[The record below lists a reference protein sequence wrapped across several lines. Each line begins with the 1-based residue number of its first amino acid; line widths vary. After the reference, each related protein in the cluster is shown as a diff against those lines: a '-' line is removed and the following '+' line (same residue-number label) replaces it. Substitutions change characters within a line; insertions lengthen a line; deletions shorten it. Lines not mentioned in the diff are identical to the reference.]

1 MLTKEEFPMRNLK
14 FKTLLLASSLI
25 CIGNFAYAANTPM
38 LAYKNQRGSIIKL
51 RWQPQEK
58 NTGIL
63 SGTFTSAVGDCHKD
77 MNVPVPISGFYNG
90 NAITISINF
99 PHCKQVVA
107 MTGNV
112 NKNKTR
118 ISTIW
123 LDAHIARDPQHKDWN
138 TNLIGRDLY
147 KKEA

>member
-1 MLTKEEFPMRNLK
+1 MINLK
-14 FKTLLLASSLI
+14 YKTLLFASCLI
-25 CIGNFAYAANTPM
+25 CVGNFAYAANTPV
-38 LAYKNQRGSIIKL
+38 AIYKNQRGSILKL
-51 RWQPQEK
+51 KWHSQKQD
-58 NTGIL
+58 TGSL
-63 SGTFTSAVGDCHKD
+63 SGTFTTAVGDCQKD

-99 PHCKQVVA
+99 PHCRQVVA

-112 NKNKTR
+112 NKNKTQ

-123 LDAHIARDPQHKDWN
+123 LDAYIAKDPLHKDWN
-138 TNLIGRDLY
+138 TNLIGTDFY